1 MHHSAGGLGVMPVYV
16 CSQCQNTIPAE
27 DINVASD
34 VAFCRPCNHATK
46 LSDLTSAKVP
56 VPLMEFDPTNP
67 LYGTWARGGP
77 DNMELFAS
85 HRDLCGAWVALW
97 PCVFWNSI
105 VLASL
110 VLMISSTLNLLGVQM
125 PNWFYDIDGSEL
137 GVGETLLMWLFL
149 TPFILVGLCKFFSVL
164 SCLFGRTTLRIGHSG
179 GELFTGIG
187 PFGWTRRFLFLPSDV
202 RYEDRHWRVL
212 NGIRSMQ
219 GVLVF
224 KDGKEMT
231 FGSNCPP
238 ERLQFLV
245 AGAKTTLRSL
255 VGEALDTYDNDSSDN
270 ERGVNAELGMA
281 VPVAVAVPLKEQT
294 NPMLLKAS
302 VRKCRVLQGG
312 VYT

>member
-1 MHHSAGGLGVMPVYV
+1 MPV
-16 CSQCQNTIPAE
+16 CRQCQNTIPAE

-46 LSDLTSAKVP
+46 LSDFVTSRTSSVP
-56 VPLMEFDPTNP
+56 PLMEFDPTNP
-67 LYGTWARGGP
+67 PHGAWARGGP

-85 HRDLCGAWVALW
+85 HHKPVDALQALGV
-97 PCVFWNSI
+97 CVFWNSI
-105 VLASL
+105 VSVFL
-110 VLMISSTLNLLGVQM
+110 VLVISSTLNLLGVQM
-125 PNWFYDIDGSEL
+125 PNWFPSDIDGSGM
-137 GVGETLLMWLFL
+137 GVGGTLFMWLFL
-149 TPFILVGLCKFFSVL
+149 TPFILVGLGMFVWVL
-164 SCLFGRTTLRIGHSG
+164 NCFFGRTTLRIGHSD
-179 GELFTGIG
+179 GELFTRIG
-187 PFGWTRRFLFLPSDV
+187 PFGWTQRFNALEVSDV
-202 RYEDRHWRVL
+202 RYEDRRWRDSD
-212 NGIRSMQ
+212 GRDKRSTQ

-224 KDGKEMT
+224 RNGKEIE

-245 AGAKTTLRSL
+245 AGAKTTIRSL
-255 VGEALDTYDNDSSDN
+255 VGEALLDTYDNDSSDN
-270 ERGVNAELGMA
+270 ERGVNVELGMA